1 MEATMFSTTATKTR
15 VRFASARSI
24 GRVLGAALLTFSLMG
39 TAACGGDDKKDS
51 TGPGTVAGTYSLKSV
66 ANVNVPVRIW
76 EGTIGGQDV
85 EYQVRDG
92 QVELKS
98 NGTFVMHMTVWE
110 IVDGD
115 KNDID
120 IDAEGTFTRSGGEI
134 TFTSDGD
141 DLTGT
146 LSNGTIT
153 VQLDLLE
160 IGEDVGFA
168 FKK

>member
-1 MEATMFSTTATKTR
+1 MFSTATTTR
-15 VRFASARSI
+15 ARFAGARSF

-51 TGPGTVAGTYSLKSV
+51 TGPSAVAGTYSLKSV
-66 ANVNVPVRIW
+66 ENVNVPVKIW
-76 EGTIGGQDV
+76 EGQVQGHDV
-85 EYQVRDG
+85 EYQVRTG

-98 NGTFVMHMTVWE
+98 NGTFVMHMTIWE
-110 IVDGD
+110 IVDGE

-120 IDAEGTFTRSGGEI
+120 IDAEGTYTRSGGNI

-160 IGEDVGFA
+160 IGEEVGFA